1 MGGGNRDDSP
11 CGIEYIQADAT
22 NLENIAD
29 ESIESISAL
38 CSVEHFGLGRYG
50 DTIQPDAWECAL
62 KAFQRVLQKGGRLYF
77 SVPVGQ
83 ISKVCFNAHRVFRP
97 ELIIDTLDKMDIEEF
112 SYIDGFGTI
121 ICMERENGKLKIHK
135 DKLDSIPE
143 FKNNGVVGLFEFV
156 KK

>member
-1 MGGGNRDDSP
+1 M
-11 CGIEYIQADAT
+11 EYIQADAT

-29 ESIESISAL
+29 ESVESISAL

-50 DTIQPDAWECAL
+50 DKIQPDAWECAL
-62 KAFQRVLQKGGRLYF
+62 KAFQRVLKKGGRLYF

-97 ELIIDTLDKMDIEEF
+97 ELIINTLDKMDIAEF

-121 ICMERENGKLKIHK
+121 ICMERKNGELQVYK

-143 FKNNGVVGLFEFV
+143 YKNNGVVGLFEFV
-156 KK
+156 KR